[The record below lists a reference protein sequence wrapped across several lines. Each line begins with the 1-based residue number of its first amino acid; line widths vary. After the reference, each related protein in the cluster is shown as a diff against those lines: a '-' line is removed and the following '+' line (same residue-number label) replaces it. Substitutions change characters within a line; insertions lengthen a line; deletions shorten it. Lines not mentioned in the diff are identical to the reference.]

1 MTWHLIKEQLVEAYG
16 IKVNDEEVR
25 NMARQVASM
34 QFAQYGMTNLP
45 ENLLDNYVQRMLEK
59 KETVENL
66 VNRVIENKLGVALI
80 AKVTLEKKTVSV
92 EEFNKLF
99 QS

>member
-1 MTWHLIKEQLVEAYG
+1 
-16 IKVNDEEVR
+16 
-25 NMARQVASM
+25 
-34 QFAQYGMTNLP
+34 MTNLP